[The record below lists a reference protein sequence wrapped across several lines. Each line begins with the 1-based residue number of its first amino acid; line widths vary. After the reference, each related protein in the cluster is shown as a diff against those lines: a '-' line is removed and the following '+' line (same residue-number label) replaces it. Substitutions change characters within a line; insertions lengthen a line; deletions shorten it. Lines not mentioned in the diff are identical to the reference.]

1 MNKAFGNL
9 WHHTAKAVPSI
20 SEMTGTTSTIK
31 VGPNK
36 LDRCDSVAEATTK
49 HFKRV
54 MGGRLLQ
61 SGFPSGEVSMN

>member
-1 MNKAFGNL
+1 MIEAFGNL
-9 WHHTAKAVPSI
+9 WHHTAKAVSSI
-20 SEMTGTTSTIK
+20 SEMTSTTSTGK

-36 LDRCDSVAEATTK
+36 LNRCDSVTEATTK
-49 HFKRV
+49 HFEQV